1 MGEVRYRASRPEVLA
16 LALPLSALGAALTF
30 VWIQGG
36 GRYPAA
42 LPTPGWVPAALTLV
56 AGVALS
62 SLRLELAS
70 AVAVIILV
78 LPLSYVGYMGLVLSP
93 QLLAG
98 WAVNDLLLLFT
109 YGAGGQGFLAWLV
122 SFPMVFVA
130 GFGTHLVADELY
142 NG

>member
-1 MGEVRYRASRPEVLA
+1 MGEVRRATSRAETLA
-16 LALPLSALGAALTF
+16 LGVGLAVLGGSLTF
-30 VWIQGG
+30 VWIQGT

-42 LPTPGWVPAALTLV
+42 LPVPTWVPAALTLL

-62 SLRLELAS
+62 LLRLELPS
-70 AVAVIILV
+70 ATGVLIVV
-78 LPLSYVGYMGLVLSP
+78 LPLSYAVYMLLVLSP

-98 WAVNDLLLLFT
+98 WAINDLLLIFT

-130 GFGTHLVADELY
+130 GFGTHLVADELI